1 MLPQKKP
8 KKAELSVAQKLAN
21 RELAS
26 ARSSVEHSIGGLKR
40 YRLLSERL
48 RSKDFGFYNAALG
61 VCAGRW
67 NFYLST

>member
-26 ARSSVEHSIGGLKR
+26 ARSSVEHSIWRAETLPPLVGAPAEQGF
-40 YRLLSERL
+40 RLL
-48 RSKDFGFYNAALG
+48 
-61 VCAGRW
+61 
-67 NFYLST
+67 